1 MEEVK
6 LSIKSILKSISQ
18 ETLEKVLEALQALGA
33 ESLDDLE
40 DVEVGDLLHVLKPTA
55 ARKLIKNWTH
65 NESSGTTTEE
75 ISQSGSS
82 NWSFESSSS
91 DKVSADWDFNFS
103 IPWNSFPKPLLE
115 ACEKKAAWKS
125 IIVYR

>member
-6 LSIKSILKSISQ
+6 LSIKNILKSISQ
-18 ETLEKVLEALQALGA
+18 ETLEKVLEAFQAIGA
-33 ESLDDLE
+33 ESLE
-40 DVEVGDLLHVLKPTA
+40 DVEVGDLLHVLKPIA

-75 ISQSGSS
+75 ISQSSS
-82 NWSFESSSS
+82 SDWSFESSSS
-91 DKVSADWDFNFS
+91 DKVSADWDFTFS

-115 ACEKKAAWKS
+115 ACEKKAARKS